1 MKTPIR
7 FVNYSGLSMASYR
20 YRTLMP
26 AQLLDSLGYDVKICR
41 ADQKTVPGIYIFS
54 KHFNPKEEYVFAKKL
69 KDPNFTAANVTSVI
83 AGEGNNKSIII
94 FDICDSH
101 FNADNIGSYYK
112 EMVKLADIVVC
123 STEKMKEVV
132 QKHCSDSEQGR
143 NPWVILD
150 SYEFPERTP
159 RFNWEQS
166 DITSI
171 LWYGHP
177 TNIKHLQR
185 VWNDLGG
192 SNLMIITKEGVQLE
206 VDGKPFPIVPYSIDS
221 LLWGFAQ
228 CDITII
234 PNAGSNS
241 AKGANRMIESIRQG
255 VFVVA
260 EPMPAY
266 EEFRDWMYIGEIK
279 EGIEWCRQN
288 KAELQGRIQKAQEYI
303 IKEYNPTKT
312 GERWQRLILMADKL
326 RNTPSPQEEKKEQPS
341 GKEPA
346 TMALNQELYNDLHQ
360 LQKQGQD

>member
-1 MKTPIR
+1 
-7 FVNYSGLSMASYR
+7 
-20 YRTLMP
+20 
-26 AQLLDSLGYDVKICR
+26 
-41 ADQKTVPGIYIFS
+41 
-54 KHFNPKEEYVFAKKL
+54 
-69 KDPNFTAANVTSVI
+69 
-83 AGEGNNKSIII
+83 
-94 FDICDSH
+94 
-101 FNADNIGSYYK
+101 
-112 EMVKLADIVVC
+112 
-123 STEKMKEVV
+123 
-132 QKHCSDSEQGR
+132 
-143 NPWVILD
+143 
-150 SYEFPERTP
+150 
-159 RFNWEQS
+159 
-166 DITSI
+166 
-171 LWYGHP
+171 
-177 TNIKHLQR
+177 
-185 VWNDLGG
+185 
-192 SNLMIITKEGVQLE
+192 MIITKEGVQLE

-303 IKEYNPTKT
+303 VKEYNPTKT

-326 RNTPSPQEEKKEQPS
+326 RNTPNPQEEKKEQPS